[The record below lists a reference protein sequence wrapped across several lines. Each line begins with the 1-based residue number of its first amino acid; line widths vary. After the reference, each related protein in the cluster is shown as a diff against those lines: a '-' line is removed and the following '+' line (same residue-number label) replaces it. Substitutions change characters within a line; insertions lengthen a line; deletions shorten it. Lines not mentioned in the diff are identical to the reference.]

1 MIKIAIFGLFRMINL
16 PPALIIYVEIDHNL
30 SFSQLFNHL
39 RVETKL
45 MMMWSSSLV
54 RCNRISNCLEEILS
68 LLLSLHSD
76 R

>member
-1 MIKIAIFGLFRMINL
+1 MKEKKRDLMIKIAIFGLFRMINL

-45 MMMWSSSLV
+45 MMINL
-54 RCNRISNCLEEILS
+54 